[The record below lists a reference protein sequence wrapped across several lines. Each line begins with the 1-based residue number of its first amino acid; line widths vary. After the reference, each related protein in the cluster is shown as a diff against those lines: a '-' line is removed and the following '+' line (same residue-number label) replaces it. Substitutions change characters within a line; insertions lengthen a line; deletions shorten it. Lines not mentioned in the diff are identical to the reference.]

1 MIITLKDIE
10 IHIEQY
16 TVQNIQNTL
25 FSCLDNCAGREW
37 HPVPR
42 REDVARQRLCQQGA
56 GVGDGGQEPAR
67 AQALHKPAPHMAQTR
82 CAHPPSS
89 ILPGTKPG
97 STALWGIPVGQW
109 VTSHQAKLILC
120 ASPSV
125 DNMSSSTSQ
134 NMLLLLRM
142 GCLCSPDHSHSN
154 RQDAIYITATC
165 RTQVVL
171 VYREAMKIKTCI
183 KHELLQSDSQMGE
196 SNGCFAKQQLRA
208 RLPLTLGI
216 IVMET
221 TSKVAQNTSRYE
233 KGS

>member
-10 IHIEQY
+10 IYIEQY

-42 REDVARQRLCQQGA
+42 REDVARQRLCPVGSWCRGWGA
-56 GVGDGGQEPAR
+56 GASQGSGS
-67 AQALHKPAPHMAQTR
+67 AQTSTTHGTNAL
-82 CAHPPSS
+82 CPPPSS

-120 ASPSV
+120 VSPSV

-154 RQDAIYITATC
+154 RKDAIYITATC